1 MNKKLSISILLL
13 LFVSASIVYSKE
25 QDPTQKVENF
35 LQMVQD
41 GKINEAYDLLFLGS
55 SIPSSK
61 PQAVQMLKTQTSS
74 GLPLYGSILGFE
86 KVREKSFGA
95 SVIRLVY
102 ILKSEIAP
110 TVWEF
115 YFYKPKG
122 TWFLANIIFN
132 DQFQLLDSK
141 Q

>member
-1 MNKKLSISILLL
+1 MIKRLSILILLV
-13 LFVSASIVYSKE
+13 LFISTSSVHSME
-25 QDPTQKVENF
+25 QKPIQKVENF
-35 LQMVQD
+35 LQMVQN
-41 GKINEAYDLLFLGS
+41 GKINEAYDMLFLGS

-86 KVREKSFGA
+86 KVREEVFGA

-122 TWFLANIIFN
+122 TWFLANITFN
-132 DQFQLLDSK
+132 DKFNLLDSK
-141 Q
+141 H

>member
-86 KVREKSFGA
+86 KVREESFGA

>member
-1 MNKKLSISILLL
+1 MIKKTPVFILVALL
-13 LFVSASIVYSKE
+13 ILASTAFSKE
-25 QDPTQKVENF
+25 QNPTQKAESF

-41 GKINEAYDLLFLGS
+41 GKIDEAYDMLFVGS

-74 GLPLYGSILGFE
+74 GLPLYGTVLGFD
-86 KVREKSFGA
+86 KVREELFGD
-95 SVIRLVY
+95 SVVRLVY

-122 TWFLANIIFN
+122 KWFLANIIFN
-132 DQFQLLDSK
+132 DQFKLLDAK

>member
-1 MNKKLSISILLL
+1 MIKKLSILILPA
-13 LFVSASIVYSKE
+13 LFISASMAYSME
-25 QDPTQKVENF
+25 QKPAQKAEKF
-35 LQMVQD
+35 LQMIQN
-41 GKINEAYDLLFLGS
+41 GKIDQAYDMLLLGS

-86 KVREKSFGA
+86 KIREENFGT

-102 ILKSEIAP
+102 IIKSELAP
-110 TVWEF
+110 TAWEF

-122 TWFLANIIFN
+122 SWFLANIRFN
-132 DQFQLLDSK
+132 DQFQFLESRR
-141 Q
+141 

>member
-1 MNKKLSISILLL
+1 MNKKLSISILLV

-25 QDPTQKVENF
+25 QEPTQKVENF

-86 KVREKSFGA
+86 KVREESFGA